1 MGSGRASWSR
11 SVSLTVCREVRHGRM
26 VIVKRKNTVTGYQ
39 AITPF
44 TLYLQDVQD
53 IYAVVK
59 SVSTTV
65 AIETDVFTGVRTV
78 EELASGLPQGTR
90 RIAGFHMVGSKRGV
104 PRIRVSVD
112 PKEGIVVLA
121 DDAPD
126 LIGAQEKIK
135 RIMWRHAAF
144 IPGATLWPGVLLVLG
159 AVVVIAV
166 SSQVVAATLMAGAG
180 VLLTLLGW
188 RLGRSRFAR
197 IYLVD
202 EGAAPG
208 LLRRNRDVLLMLA
221 GLALGLL
228 VPVLVPMIR
237 DALN

>member
-1 MGSGRASWSR
+1 
-11 SVSLTVCREVRHGRM
+11 M
-26 VIVKRKNTVTGYQ
+26 VGVKRKTTVTGYQ

-78 EELASGLPQGTR
+78 EELASGLPHGTR

-135 RIMWRHAAF
+135 RIMWRHAAV

-159 AVVVIAV
+159 AVLVIAV
-166 SSQVVAATLMAGAG
+166 SRQVVAATLMAGAG

-237 DALN
+237 TR

>member
-1 MGSGRASWSR
+1 
-11 SVSLTVCREVRHGRM
+11 M
-26 VIVKRKNTVTGYQ
+26 VGVKRKTTVTGYQ

-78 EELASGLPQGTR
+78 EELASGLPHGTR

-135 RIMWRHAAF
+135 RIMWRHAAV

-159 AVVVIAV
+159 AVLVIAV
-166 SSQVVAATLMAGAG
+166 SRQVVAATLMAGAG

-237 DALN
+237 DALT

>member
-1 MGSGRASWSR
+1 
-11 SVSLTVCREVRHGRM
+11 M
-26 VIVKRKNTVTGYQ
+26 VGVKRKTTVTGYQ

-78 EELASGLPQGTR
+78 EELASGLPHGTR

-135 RIMWRHAAF
+135 RIMWRHAAV
-144 IPGATLWPGVLLVLG
+144 IPGATLWPGVFLVFG
-159 AVVVIAV
+159 AACVLAV
-166 SSQVVAATLMAGAG
+166 SRQVVAATLMAGAG

>member
-1 MGSGRASWSR
+1 
-11 SVSLTVCREVRHGRM
+11 M
-26 VIVKRKNTVTGYQ
+26 VGVKRKTTVTGYQ

-78 EELASGLPQGTR
+78 EELASGLPHGTR

-135 RIMWRHAAF
+135 RIMWRHAAV

-159 AVVVIAV
+159 AVLVIAV
-166 SSQVVAATLMAGAG
+166 SRQVVAATLMAGAG

-188 RLGRSRFAR
+188 QLGRSRFAR

>member
-1 MGSGRASWSR
+1 
-11 SVSLTVCREVRHGRM
+11 M

-44 TLYLQDVQD
+44 TLYLRDVQD
-53 IYAVVK
+53 MYAVVM

-112 PKEGIVVLA
+112 PQEGIVVLA
-121 DDAPD
+121 DDSPD

-135 RIMWRHAAF
+135 RIMWRHAST
-144 IPGATLWPGVLLVLG
+144 IPGATVLPGVLLLLG
-159 AVVVIAV
+159 AALAVVVTG
-166 SSQVVAATLMAGAG
+166 QVVAMILMAVAG
-180 VLLTLLGW
+180 VLLAILGW
-188 RLGRSRFAR
+188 HIGRSRFAR
-197 IYLVD
+197 VYLVD
-202 EGAAPG
+202 ESEAPG
-208 LLRRNRDVLLMLA
+208 LLHRNRDILLMLV

-237 DALN
+237 AALT

>member
-1 MGSGRASWSR
+1 
-11 SVSLTVCREVRHGRM
+11 M
-26 VIVKRKNTVTGYQ
+26 VGVKRKTTVTGYQ

-78 EELASGLPQGTR
+78 EELASGLPHGTR

>member
-1 MGSGRASWSR
+1 
-11 SVSLTVCREVRHGRM
+11 M
-26 VIVKRKNTVTGYQ
+26 VGVKRKTTVTGYQ

-78 EELASGLPQGTR
+78 EELASGLPHGTR

-135 RIMWRHAAF
+135 RIMWRHAAV

-159 AVVVIAV
+159 AVLVIAV
-166 SSQVVAATLMAGAG
+166 SRQVVAATLMAGAG

>member
-1 MGSGRASWSR
+1 
-11 SVSLTVCREVRHGRM
+11 M
-26 VIVKRKNTVTGYQ
+26 VGVKRKTTVTGYQ

-53 IYAVVK
+53 IYALVK

-78 EELASGLPQGTR
+78 EELASGLPHGTR
-90 RIAGFHMVGSKRGV
+90 RIAGFNMVGSRRGV

-135 RIMWRHAAF
+135 RIMWRHAAV

-159 AVVVIAV
+159 AVLVIAV
-166 SSQVVAATLMAGAG
+166 SRQVVGATLMAGAG

-237 DALN
+237 TR